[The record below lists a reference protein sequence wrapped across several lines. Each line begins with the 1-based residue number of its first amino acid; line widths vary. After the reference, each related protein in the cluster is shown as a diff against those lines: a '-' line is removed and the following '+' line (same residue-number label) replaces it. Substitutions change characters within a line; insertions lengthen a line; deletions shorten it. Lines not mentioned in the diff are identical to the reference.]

1 MALTA
6 TAGPELDLVEPITSP
21 VPARSRQPV
30 VLWIVAIAVA
40 ALLALP
46 LVYVVVQATQT
57 GWSEMVHLVFR
68 RFTLGLL
75 WNTVRLSA
83 AVTVACAVIGT
94 ATAWLVEQ
102 TDLPGRRFWAVAVV
116 LPVAI
121 PDFVIGFGWVSVAP
135 AVHGFLGAWLVMT
148 LALYPLVY
156 LPVAA
161 SFRGSDPGQQEVAR
175 SLGLSRP
182 ATFARVTL
190 AQARPALLG
199 GCVLVSLA
207 LLAEYGAFE
216 ILRYQTLTTEIFFE
230 SQRSYNIPVA
240 SSLSLILVVVSFA
253 VLGGEAMVRGRGR
266 ITRTTRAI
274 RGRRV
279 HALGRATLPALA
291 GLVTLVGLALGVPV
305 GVVVYWLA
313 SGGSTTLPSST
324 SLTGAALTT
333 AGYAAAAG
341 LLATLLALP
350 VALLAVR
357 HPRRSTATL
366 ERGTFVV
373 QAVPGLIIALALV
386 FFSIRVLRPLYLSTP
401 LLIIGYGIMFFP
413 LALVAVRT
421 SVAQA
426 PLALEDVARSLGRR
440 RLAVW
445 WRVVLPLV
453 GPGLA
458 AAFCLVFL
466 STVTELTLTLVL
478 VPTGVQTLATQF
490 WAYTGNL
497 SYAAAAPYAGLMI
510 AIAVVPSYVLGRW
523 FDRLPSRTG
532 HSA

>member
-1 MALTA
+1 MALTG
-6 TAGPELDLVEPITSP
+6 AGADVVRADPL
-21 VPARSRQPV
+21 PARAPTRTHRPV
-30 VLWIVAIAVA
+30 VLWVTAIGVA

-46 LVYVVVQATQT
+46 VVYVVVQAVQT
-57 GWSEMVHLVFR
+57 GWSEIESLVLS
-68 RFTLGLL
+68 RFTFGLL
-75 WNTVRLSA
+75 WNTVRLSV
-83 AVTVACAVIGT
+83 AVTAACAVIGT
-94 ATAWLVEQ
+94 ATAWLVER
-102 TDLPGRRFWAVAVV
+102 TDLPGRRFWVVVVV

-135 AVHGFLGAWLVMT
+135 GVHGFVGAMLVMT
-148 LALYPLVY
+148 LALYPLVF

-161 SFRGSDPGQQEVAR
+161 SFRGGDPGQEEVAR
-175 SLGLSRP
+175 SLGLSRL
-182 ATFARVTL
+182 ATFRRVTL
-190 AQARPALLG
+190 AQAKPALLG

-240 SSLSLILVVVSFA
+240 SSLALILVVVSLA
-253 VLGGEAMVRGRGR
+253 VLGGEGLARGRGR
-266 ITRTTRAI
+266 VTRTTKAI
-274 RGRRV
+274 RTGQR
-279 HALGRATLPALA
+279 HHLGRATVPAVL
-291 GLVTLVGLALGVPV
+291 GLLVLVGLALGVPV
-305 GVVVYWLA
+305 GVVVYWLVQ
-313 SGGSTTLPSST
+313 GGTTTLPAST
-324 SLTGAALTT
+324 SLVGAALTT

-341 LLATLLALP
+341 ALATLLALP

-357 HPRRSTATL
+357 HPRRSTAAL

-386 FFSIRVLRPLYLSTP
+386 YFSIRAVRPLYQSTP
-401 LLIIGYGIMFFP
+401 LLIIGYAIMFFP

-445 WRVVLPLV
+445 WRVVLPLA

-458 AAFCLVFL
+458 AAFSLVFL

-478 VPTGVQTLATQF
+478 IPTGVQTLATQF
-490 WAYTGNL
+490 WAYTSNL
-497 SYAAAAPYAGLMI
+497 SYAAAAPFAGLMI
-510 AIAVVPSYVLGRW
+510 LIAAVPSYILGRW
-523 FDRLPSRTG
+523 FDRLPSRT
-532 HSA
+532 APP